1 MLCFLL
7 VDVIIPNF
15 FVKKTSFLLIFSIK
29 GLETTNLSNIKKIN
43 EYNLKNSF
51 KKLSYQILSV
61 G

>member
-51 KKLSYQILSV
+51 KKLSYQIFSV